1 MAKKK
6 AETVRIRHGELDLC
20 EVTGEADV
28 SGYEAEPSHE
38 GRLIVGHSESGAHH
52 TLVADKA
59 TLYRKKGSEIAFLVL
74 NGPGELVHEGD
85 RHKTTPLPARTFRV
99 VTKRQ
104 ANEDESWSPVV
115 D

>member
-1 MAKKK
+1 MANRDV
-6 AETVRIRHGELDLC
+6 ELIRIRHGELDIC
-20 EVTGEADV
+20 EMLAAPDLTGYD
-28 SGYEAEPSHE
+28 AEPANN

-52 TLVADKA
+52 TLVAEKA
-59 TLYRKKGSEIAFLVL
+59 TLYRKKGTEIAFLIL
-74 NGPGELVHEGD
+74 NGPGELVHEGA
-85 RHKTTPLPARTFRV
+85 RHKTTSLPARTFRV